1 MKRLLVPAQ
10 ILLCFLSFLQIS
22 AVPLNV
28 DFILHRNGEWMML
41 MLGESIFSLL
51 IVDVQD
57 KGLNF
62 YLVFYFSLLTVILL
76 QLLHFQSQ
84 PHEADLHAV
93 RRNKNRG
100 MLWSLLQSVYSFSLV
115 IMGASYTFFLLYADE
130 SDQRRR
136 LMMRQ
141 LAGGSVDN
149 GSNRAGSAHLY
160 SGALAVVF
168 LSLTIMNVLHKNSEE
183 IQVQCLMKAGKS
195 YAGTLAAVLRIG
207 IVGVAGTIS
216 QWTLEPKFIT
226 LTGLLCV
233 IGDLLLRKIELIHAK
248 KHDGDKG
255 RKAPA
260 ENGPGESDEASWPN
274 VMHAAVSVEE
284 L

>member
-1 MKRLLVPAQ
+1 
-10 ILLCFLSFLQIS
+10 
-22 AVPLNV
+22 
-28 DFILHRNGEWMML
+28 MML

-57 KGLNF
+57 KGLDF

-100 MLWSLLQSVYSFSLV
+100 MMWSLLQSVYSLSLV
-115 IMGASYTFFLLYADE
+115 IMGASYTFFLLYADV
-130 SDQRRR
+130 DDRRR
-136 LMMRQ
+136 LVRQ
-141 LAGGSVDN
+141 LADGVVDYDT
-149 GSNRAGSAHLY
+149 GRVGSAHLY

-168 LSLTIMNVLHKNSEE
+168 LSLTIMSGLHENSDE
-183 IQVQCLMKAGKS
+183 IQVQCLMKTGKK
-195 YAGTLAAVLRIG
+195 YTATLAAIMRIS
-207 IVGVAGTIS
+207 VVVVAGTIS

-233 IGDLLLRKIELIHAK
+233 IADLSSRKIESIYAK
-248 KHDGDKG
+248 KHDSVHEAM
-255 RKAPA
+255 APNDN
-260 ENGPGESDEASWPN
+260 EQGESDDATWPN
-274 VMHAAVSVEE
+274 VMHAAANTET
-284 L
+284 